1 MTQTIKQGSAVT
13 VIGLG
18 AMGITLAQLLLAA
31 GYKVTVWNRSPEK
44 AAALITEGAVLAPD
58 AASAI
63 AASPV
68 TVICVYNHAVTM
80 DILDT
85 PPVRSAIADRT
96 LLQPTTISPAEARF
110 TDTWASDNGA
120 AYMNGAI
127 QAAPSQ
133 MGRPDTPILVSGAES
148 TYTLLTPVLQV
159 FGGGLS
165 YLGAAIGAAPTMDLA
180 TLSYIYG
187 SAIGFLHGVRITE
200 SEALGVEQYAAIVA
214 GITPT
219 FGDFLLHEGNMIH
232 TNNFQVTE
240 SPMRISIEATARLEA
255 TAREAGINTAF
266 PAFAS
271 ALFKK
276 AAAAGYADEEVAALI
291 KVLRNPA

>member
-1 MTQTIKQGSAVT
+1 MTQKINKGSAVT

-31 GYKVTVWNRSPEK
+31 GYKVTVWNRSPDK
-44 AAALITEGAVLAPD
+44 AAALVAEGAVLAPD

-63 AASPV
+63 AASRV
-68 TVICVYNHAVTM
+68 TVICVYNHAATLA
-80 DILDT
+80 ILDT
-85 PPVRSAIADRT
+85 PAVRNVISGRT
-96 LLQPTTISPAEARF
+96 LLQLTTISPAEARF
-110 TDTWASDNGA
+110 TAAWAKDNGA

-133 MGRPDTPILVSGAES
+133 MGRPDTPILVSGEEA

-159 FGGGLS
+159 FGGGIS
-165 YLGAAIGAAPTMDLA
+165 YLGAAIGATPTMDLA

-187 SAIGFLHGVRITE
+187 SVIGFLHGVRISE
-200 SEALGVEQYAAIVA
+200 SEGLGVDQYAAIVA

-219 FGDFLLHEGNMIH
+219 FGDFLQHEGNMIH
-232 TNNFQVTE
+232 TSNFQATE

-255 TAREAGINTAF
+255 TAREAGINAAF

-276 AAAAGYADEEVAALI
+276 AAAAGYEDEEVAALI
-291 KVLRNPA
+291 KVMRDPA